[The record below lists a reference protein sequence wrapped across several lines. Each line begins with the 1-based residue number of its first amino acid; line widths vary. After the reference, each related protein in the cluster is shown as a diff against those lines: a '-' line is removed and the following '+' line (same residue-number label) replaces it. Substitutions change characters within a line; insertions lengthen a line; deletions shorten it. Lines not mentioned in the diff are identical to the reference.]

1 VKVRALLV
9 ASAGMLTIATSATN
23 ASAEARFESGNDL
36 YSLCI
41 NVDSRAAASD
51 DFVCL
56 GYVSAIADAMVAN
69 NNEIAGFRACLR
81 DGLTLRQLS
90 DVVEKWLQNH
100 PEKRD
105 FSAPGLV
112 AHAFAEAFPCS
123 Q

>member
-1 VKVRALLV
+1 MA
-9 ASAGMLTIATSATN
+9 AANANAEITS
-23 ASAEARFESGNDL
+23 ESGNDL
-36 YSLCI
+36 YSRCI
-41 NVDSRAAASD
+41 NVDSRTAVAD
-51 DFVCL
+51 DFMCF
-56 GYVSAIADAMVAN
+56 GYVSGVADAMVAN
-69 NNEIAGFRACLR
+69 NNEIAGFRECLR
-81 DGLTLRQLS
+81 VGLTRLQLS